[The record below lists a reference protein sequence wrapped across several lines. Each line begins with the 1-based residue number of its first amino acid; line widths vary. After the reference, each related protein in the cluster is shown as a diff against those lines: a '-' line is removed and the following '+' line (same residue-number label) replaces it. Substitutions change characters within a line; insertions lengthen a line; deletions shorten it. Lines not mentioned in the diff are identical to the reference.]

1 MICTDYEQKT
11 VPEKII
17 FTGKLLHAVMN
28 DDRLHKIAED
38 IIKIAEAK
46 GLFEGVTILPD
57 NFSNQ
62 DTIHNAILPTVQ

>member
-1 MICTDYEQKT
+1 MICKSYEEKT

-38 IIKIAEAK
+38 IINVAEAK
-46 GLFEGVTILPD
+46 GLYTGVTILPED
-57 NFSNQ
+57 FNEQISNPI
-62 DTIHNAILPTVQ
+62 T

>member
-1 MICTDYEQKT
+1 MICKGYEQKT

-38 IIKIAEAK
+38 IINVAETK

-57 NFSNQ
+57 NFTEQEPGN
-62 DTIHNAILPTVQ
+62 